1 MSEKEIPE
9 EINDHLKLFG
19 KESWEVDYGEKCPLC
34 NVRID
39 EYDMC
44 GCGSRETRIF
54 SANNYGRA
62 HLQLFAA
69 TGISGIPRCQLL

>member
-34 NVRID
+34 KK
-39 EYDMC
+39 
-44 GCGSRETRIF
+44 
-54 SANNYGRA
+54 
-62 HLQLFAA
+62 FALMNMWA
-69 TGISGIPRCQLL
+69 SIL

>member
-9 EINDHLKLFG
+9 VQINDHLKLFG

-39 EYDMC
+39 AGMIC
-44 GCGSRETRIF
+44 AAIII
-54 SANNYGRA
+54 
-62 HLQLFAA
+62 LQTKYFL
-69 TGISGIPRCQLL
+69 P

>member
-34 NVRID
+34 REIN
-39 EYDMC
+39 DMLM
-44 GCGSRETRIF
+44 IWV
-54 SANNYGRA
+54 
-62 HLQLFAA
+62 
-69 TGISGIPRCQLL
+69 